1 MIVQFTGKMPA
12 GLEDHAKSMN
22 IELVNVKIVRLDDIF
37 TTIDQLGQAIDERP
51 AKATAGEG

>member
-1 MIVQFTGKMPA
+1 MPA

-37 TTIDQLGQAIDERP
+37 TTIDQLGKEINETGQSAG
-51 AKATAGEG
+51 GEG